1 MNHDNRMELF
11 YNRLHQAI
19 GLPVQDVD
27 SLATMTE
34 AVIMHTLQVGF
45 HCLQEQQ
52 RAEAERQT
60 QLAEVVE

>member
-1 MNHDNRMELF
+1 MNRAELF

-19 GLPVQDVD
+19 GLTVQDND

-34 AVIMHTLQVGF
+34 AVIMHTLQVCF

-52 RAEAERQT
+52 RADAEREK
-60 QLAEVVE
+60 QLAEAVE